1 MNRHSVLPR
10 GGSAIA
16 TVLLLP
22 ILSIAPGARPA
33 TAALDASL
41 SPLSPYVGRVFS
53 AEMAVPDAP
62 KPAIDVQ
69 RWEEILGGKA
79 VRITHSIN
87 GGDYGGESLV
97 AWDSERQAIVYWY
110 VTNAGFYTQ
119 GTITAAGDSL
129 VTREQVVGEAGG
141 VTEVE
146 AVWHLTADGYAVTS
160 RYLGGGQWSPGRTAS
175 YRETPDAEPRFR

>member
-1 MNRHSVLPR
+1 MSRHSVLPR

-16 TVLLLP
+16 PVLLLLP

-41 SPLSPYVGRVFS
+41 SPLAPYVGRVFS

-87 GGDYGGESLV
+87 GGDYGG
-97 AWDSERQAIVYWY
+97 
-110 VTNAGFYTQ
+110 
-119 GTITAAGDSL
+119 DSL
-129 VTREQVVGEAGG
+129 VTREHVVGEAGG

-160 RYLGGGQWSPGRTAS
+160 RYLGAGQWSPGRTAS